1 MVVTEW
7 VTEPN
12 LPRTSIMPAEI
23 VTPTPESTY
32 AVVGRNYAPKKPL
45 EDITDKGK
53 PEKHKLTEAL
63 REKYEDFKK
72 RDYTAYQENCD
83 VGQMVANCRTGKL
96 LLMRNVMDGRY
107 LFVKREGR
115 FSDNKTVSGKFQ
127 FYSTKLLAEWLS
139 SRPELDPI
147 CPSDDDQIEEFIEA
161 VKIVKDHYAQ
171 KFYTTQYET
180 EECLSAQD
188 FGTWLTRYRFDP
200 DKKDIVCELLDFPAC
215 RWDIRFRAE
224 ESSYFIYESKCAT
237 SVLNYHLKA
246 DLESDNDWYDNYGLQ
261 IIEQL
266 AKTGG
271 NVRGAGKD
279 SPYGASYDNV
289 TNENIVCEMWL
300 QPSEYCDI
308 EVDSEDAVC
317 GCTIDDLLDTFPDG
331 MCVVGLNGMK
341 TIIGLYAENHSEH
354 IVSGIYH
361 AQSFSGVGKGISDA
375 VDVMKEMNDLRSQ
388 ILAYIKAHS
397 TPAWGYNSAVV
408 SEQDAKTIGQPRKNL
423 ALDFTNAPDGAR
435 GINDVVQAL
444 VPGNPGSS
452 SAEMLH
458 ELDNDLQISFQVTD
472 FTDAFPGVDNKTAT
486 GAKIGDS
493 NAEMVLV
500 PQHLNKAETRARGAV
515 VTWNLFK
522 KYMPARQ
529 WFPLN
534 DKNGITKGKYVEAGQ
549 FDDITIDFEVVNNS
563 EIPKTPFQQR
573 DAQSQMYQVTGGAI
587 GFMQILQADPEYAA
601 ELCTAF
607 GVKLT
612 VPSAAIISRPLRR
625 HIEQAKQLL
634 KLEMDN
640 QQIMAPIIGQ
650 SDNSKL
656 AEAIVSKLVPPIS
669 TKATYTTQKVAWLA
683 EFLDCDEMQFAPQE
697 LREVIEEMIDRHL
710 QLSNLGKAQVQQ
722 DANMGMIISEL
733 PTLIGSEA
741 MNQQNT
747 ALQQQYAQ
755 QQAAQQ
761 AQSQMAQQQAQAG
774 QQIAQQS
781 AQAQQQHTQAL
792 TAHQT
797 ALAQNAQQHSQA
809 LQLKNVDHAQALQ
822 LQSADHANALAQQQ
836 QAADLAPPPS
846 NAS

>member
-1 MVVTEW
+1 
-7 VTEPN
+7 
-12 LPRTSIMPAEI
+12 MPAEN
-23 VTPTPESTY
+23 VTPTPESDY

-45 EDITDKGK
+45 EDIADNTK
-53 PEKHKLTEAL
+53 PQKHKLTDAL

-72 RDYTAYQENCD
+72 RDYSAYQENCD

-147 CPSDDDQIEEFIEA
+147 CPSDDDQIEEFIES
-161 VKIVKDHYAQ
+161 VKIVKDHYSQ

-188 FGTWLTRYRFDP
+188 FGTWITRYRFDP
-200 DKKDIVCELLDFPAC
+200 DKNDIVCELLDFPAC

-237 SVLNYHLKA
+237 AVLNYHLKA
-246 DLESDNDWYDNYGLQ
+246 DIESDNDWYDHYGLQ

-279 SPYGASYDNV
+279 SPYGASYYDNV
-289 TNENIVCEMWL
+289 TSENIVCEMWL

-308 EVDSEDAVC
+308 EVDGEETIC
-317 GCTIDDLLDTFPDG
+317 GCTIDDLLDTFPKG
-331 MCVVGLNGMK
+331 MCVVGINGMK
-341 TIIGLYAENHSEH
+341 TIIGLYAEDHADH

-361 AQSFSGVGKGISDA
+361 AQSFSGVGKGVSDA

-388 ILAYIKAHS
+388 VLAYVKSHS
-397 TPAWGYNSAVV
+397 TPVWGYNSAVV
-408 SEQDAKTIGQPRKNL
+408 SEQDAKTIGQPRRNL

-444 VPGNPGSS
+444 VPGNPGN
-452 SAEMLH
+452 SAMEMMH
-458 ELDNDLQISFQVTD
+458 ELDNDLQIGFQVTD

-500 PQHLNKAETRARGAV
+500 PQHLNKADNRKRAAV
-515 VTWNLFK
+515 VIWNLFR
-522 KYMPARQ
+522 KYKDAPQ

-534 DKNGITKGKYVEAGQ
+534 DKNGITKGKYVQAGQ
-549 FDDITIDFEVVNNS
+549 FDAIDIDFEIVNNS

-573 DAQSQMYQVTGGAI
+573 DAQTQMYAQTGGAV
-587 GFMQILQADPEYAA
+587 GFAQLKQMDPEFAA
-601 ELCTAF
+601 ELATAF
-607 GVKLT
+607 GVQLT
-612 VPSAAIISRPLRR
+612 IPSQSDIARVCRKR
-625 HIEQAKQLL
+625 IEQAKKLL
-634 KLEMDN
+634 GIEMDN
-640 QQIMAPIIGQ
+640 QRIMVAVTGEQPDNGQ
-650 SDNSKL
+650 L
-656 AEAIVSKLVPPIS
+656 AEGIVSQLIPPIS
-669 TKATYTTQKVAWLA
+669 TKEPYYKQKVAWLA

-710 QLSNLGKAQVQQ
+710 QMATYGQAQVQQ
-722 DANMGMIISEL
+722 DQNLGMIISEL
-733 PTLIGSEA
+733 PTLLGSEA
-741 MNQQNT
+741 MNQQNQ
-747 ALQQQYAQ
+747 AIQAQYQQQQ
-755 QQAAQQ
+755 Q
-761 AQSQMAQQQAQAG
+761 QQQAQQQMQQQQMQAG
-774 QQIAQQS
+774 QQLAQQQ

-797 ALAQNAQQHSQA
+797 ALAQNDQQHSQA
-809 LQLKNVDHAQALQ
+809 IQLKNVDHAQALQ
-822 LQSADHANALAQQQ
+822 LQAADHQNALAQQQ
-836 QAADLAPPPS
+836 QQADLAPPP